1 MACATCNCQTTPCGC
16 SDVGLTTPPPCS
28 VNTVFCP
35 TPNPCAE
42 EFSAACI
49 IETGPNLLELAVAP
63 APPNIIVPTE
73 IPQSQV
79 NQILYDMIING
90 VNTGGLVYLHTNG
103 LITSTSIPLIW
114 NAITGDTSY
123 DIYMKLAVDPVV
135 NFAVIA
141 TVTNTYA
148 TVSSLA
154 SNTAYDFYVKGVTTT
169 TKSLYIRLTTTV

>member
-49 IETGPNLLELAVAP
+49 IETGPNLLKIVGGYL
-63 APPNIIVPTE
+63 NIIIPTG

-123 DIYMKLAVDPVV
+123 RIYSKLATAPVAS
-135 NFAVIA
+135 FALIA

-148 TVSSLA
+148 TVSSLTA
-154 SNTAYDFYVKGVTTT
+154 NTAYDFYVEGATTT

>member
-49 IETGPNLLELAVAP
+49 IETGPNLLKIVGSAL
-63 APPNIIVPTE
+63 NIVIPTG

-79 NQILYDMIING
+79 NQILYDMIINS

-123 DIYMKLAVDPVV
+123 RIYSKLATAPVAS
-135 NFAVIA
+135 FALIA

-148 TVSSLA
+148 TVSSLSA
-154 SNTAYDFYVKGVTTT
+154 NTAYDFYVEGATTT

>member
-49 IETGPNLLELAVAP
+49 IETGPNLLKLAAAP
-63 APPNIIVPTE
+63 APPNIIIHTG

-79 NQILYDMIING
+79 NQILLNMILNI

-114 NAITGDTSY
+114 NSITGNTSY
-123 DIYMKLAVDPVV
+123 GVYMKLATAP
-135 NFAVIA
+135 IA
-141 TVTNTYA
+141 SFLLITTVTNTYV
-148 TVSSLA
+148 TVSSLTA
-154 SNTAYDFYVKGVTTT
+154 NTAYDFYVKGVTTAIE
-169 TKSLYIRLTTTV
+169 SLYIRLTTTV

>member
-49 IETGPNLLELAVAP
+49 IETGPNLLELTSV
-63 APPNIIVPTE
+63 PPSIIVPTG

-79 NQILYDMIING
+79 NQILYDMIINS

-114 NAITGDTSY
+114 NSITGDSSY
-123 DIYMKLAVDPVV
+123 GVYMKLATLPVGSFV
-135 NFAVIA
+135 LIA
-141 TVTNTYA
+141 TVTNTYV
-148 TVSSLA
+148 TVSSLTA
-154 SNTAYDFYVKGVTTT
+154 NTAYDFYVKGVTTAT
-169 TKSLYIRLTTTV
+169 ESLYIRLTTTV

>member
-49 IETGPNLLELAVAP
+49 IETGPNLLKLAAAP
-63 APPNIIVPTE
+63 APPNIIIPTG

-79 NQILYDMIING
+79 NQILLNMILNI

-114 NAITGDTSY
+114 NSITGDTSY
-123 DIYMKLAVDPVV
+123 GVYMKLATAPVA
-135 NFAVIA
+135 NFVLIT
-141 TVTNTYA
+141 TVTNTYV
-148 TVSSLA
+148 TVSSLTA
-154 SNTAYDFYVKGVTTT
+154 NTAYDFYVKGVTTAIE
-169 TKSLYIRLTTTV
+169 SLYIRLTTTV